1 MERWNP
7 LELVTMNSNDDYK
20 QLAVNSTKQQIRNIL
35 KSYVG
40 YYDPLCEL
48 LQNAMDAVDRRKE
61 ILNEDKYEKRI
72 KIILNLQENS
82 VYVADNGIGFE
93 EKQFKT
99 FLSPNIT
106 FKKQGHSR
114 GNKGVGT
121 TYIAY
126 GFNRTEIYTKTAQYE
141 KYAYIDGGREWIDN
155 FLDTVEMP
163 CVVTIESKDE
173 KFIYDRGSSF
183 KLYFTNEIGNKIKDF
198 TWLGIDTAES
208 WKYVLLTNTPLGYI
222 KDSDEI
228 HDIFFDLVVVK
239 KNGDYSILEQ
249 QVAEYY
255 FPHKFLKNNSQDLEK
270 VIEWQKA
277 EVEKGKNSLNL
288 PQKFQRKL
296 AIYKFFDLDELL
308 KLVIRSKTFEEQEIK
323 LLKQYKVRVY
333 GCFCNSVDRWKDIN
347 EKIIKVRRGSNV
359 ITYGLQ
365 MATDNMIQGSSLQI
379 PLTSNIGYQKQA
391 QVIVHFNGAEPDLGR
406 KGFQPELRIIAEKVS
421 STIVSLGLSAWKS
434 LLAADGHYD
443 LRDSKAKSLHD
454 YIKEMEEHEQ
464 KNPLKIISEE
474 FFLPT
479 KEISISAIPKSEQ
492 DVVVLFN
499 QLIAGGVIRSIE
511 LMASST
517 YEQYDGLY
525 KIRIREPL
533 ENHFYEKGKNP
544 LGIERERPLKP
555 GILTAPECLEY
566 KYTFDSLIQ
575 DFDNEDK
582 DVRDIGLVVVWT
594 LGNRWRERFQVI
606 SFLLPEYRDRRPYHG
621 LTHEIF
627 DSSTNSRAFFC
638 IVLEELVD
646 YLNDEQQYIQTYKE
660 KYEEN
665 EY

>member
-1 MERWNP
+1 MEKWNP
-7 LELVTMNSNDDYK
+7 LEIVTMNSDDDYK
-20 QLAVNSTKQQIRNIL
+20 QLAVSSTKQQIRNIL

-61 ILNEDKYEKRI
+61 ILDEENYEKKI
-72 KIILNLQENS
+72 KIIMNLQENT

-93 EKQFKT
+93 ERQFRT

-106 FKKQGHSR
+106 FKKQGYSR

-126 GFNRTEIYTKTAQYE
+126 GFNKTQIYTKTEQYE
-141 KYAYIDGGREWIDN
+141 KYAYISGGREWINDISN
-155 FLDTVEMP
+155 TVEMP
-163 CVVTIESKDE
+163 CVITIEEKDE
-173 KFIYDRGSSF
+173 NFPYDRGSSF
-183 KLYFTNEIGNKIKDF
+183 KLFFTSEIGNKIKDF

-208 WKYVLLTNTPLGYI
+208 WRFVLLTNTPLGYVHDAVE
-222 KDSDEI
+222 K

-239 KNGDYSILEQ
+239 KNGEVSILEDQ
-249 QVAEYY
+249 NAEYY
-255 FPHKFLKNNSQDLEK
+255 FPHKFLKSNSQDLEK
-270 VIEWQKA
+270 VIEWQKK

-296 AIYKFFDLDELL
+296 AIYKFFNLEEIL
-308 KLVIRSKTFEEQEIK
+308 KLVIRSKTFENQEIE
-323 LLKQYKVRVY
+323 LLKQYKVKAY

-347 EKIIKVRRGSNV
+347 EKIVKARKGANV
-359 ITYGLQ
+359 ITCGLQ
-365 MATDNMIQGSSLQI
+365 MATDHMVQGSNLQI

-406 KGFQPELRIIAEKVS
+406 KGFQPELRIVAEKVS
-421 STIVSLGLSAWKS
+421 STVVSLGLSVWKN

-454 YIKEMEEHEQ
+454 FIKEMEEHEQ

-499 QLIAGGVIRSIE
+499 QFVAGGVIRSIE
-511 LMASST
+511 LMVSST

-525 KIRIREPL
+525 KIRVKEPL
-533 ENHFYEKGKNP
+533 ENHYYDKNKNP
-544 LGIERERPLKP
+544 LGVERERPLES

-582 DVRDIGLVVVWT
+582 DVRDIGLVIVWT
-594 LGNRWRERFQVI
+594 IGERWRERFQVI
-606 SFLLPEYRDRRPYHG
+606 SYLLPEYRDRRPYHG
-621 LTHEIF
+621 LTHEVF
-627 DSSTNSRAFFC
+627 DSSNNSRAFFC

-646 YLNDEQQYIQTYKE
+646 YLNDEQQYIQAYKE
-660 KYEEN
+660 IYEES
-665 EY
+665 EL